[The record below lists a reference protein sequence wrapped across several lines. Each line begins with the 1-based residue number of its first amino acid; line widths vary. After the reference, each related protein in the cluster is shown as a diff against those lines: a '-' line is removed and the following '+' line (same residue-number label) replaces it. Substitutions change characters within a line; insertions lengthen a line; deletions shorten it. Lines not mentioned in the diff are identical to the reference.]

1 MSLRHEYFVVSPA
14 ELAAMDLAESPVG
27 TVADDRAAE
36 LPGVDPDVV
45 LVALARILAAADG
58 EALPAVGPGRP
69 VYDGGA
75 DGPWVAPVDPAVVEA
90 IQGADGDPELEWDDV
105 VGVWSRTVGEDLGDG
120 EVDEETLLEVADEL
134 RRLCGQVAG
143 DRRLYAWTAR

>member
-1 MSLRHEYFVVSPA
+1 VSVRHEYFVVSPT
-14 ELAAMDLAESPVG
+14 ELAALDLSASPVG
-27 TVADDRAAE
+27 QVADDRAAE

-58 EALPAVGPGRP
+58 EPLPAPAPGRP
-69 VYDGGA
+69 VFDGGP
-75 DGPWVAPVDPAVVEA
+75 DGPWVTPVDAAVVEA

-105 VGVWSRTVGEDLGDG
+105 AAIWSRTVGEDLGD
-120 EVDEETLLEVADEL
+120 ETDEDALLELADEL

-143 DRRLYAWTAR
+143 ERRLYAWTAR

>member
-1 MSLRHEYFVVSPA
+1 MSVRHEYFVVSPA
-14 ELAAMDLAESPVG
+14 ELAAMDLTESPVG

-36 LPGVDPDVV
+36 LPGLDPDVA
-45 LVALARILAAADG
+45 LVALARVLAAADG
-58 EALPAVGPGRP
+58 ETLPPPRHGEP
-69 VYDGGA
+69 VVDGGP
-75 DGPWVAPVDPAVVEA
+75 DGPWVTPVDPAVVEA

-105 VGVWSRTVGEDLGDG
+105 VATWSRAVGEDVADGDP
-120 EVDEETLLEVADEL
+120 DALLEIADEL